1 MILSFYKEIYAGI
14 PLKAFEQIAT
24 ALKGYTEKCVISFV
38 DVYAKNKKIWNC
50 LIHMR
55 LIKMSC

>member
-38 DVYAKNKKIWNC
+38 DVYAKNKKNME
-50 LIHMR
+50 L
-55 LIKMSC
+55 LDSYEVDKMSC

>member
-1 MILSFYKEIYAGI
+1 MILLFYKEIYAGI

-38 DVYAKNKKIWNC
+38 DVYAKIKKYGIAGF
-50 LIHMR
+50 I
-55 LIKMSC
+55 

>member
-55 LIKMSC
+55 LIK